1 MVRLSE
7 LIPIEIIFQK
17 LKKGNLKEVLVGK
30 RNLININETFLFLD
44 ELSMWL
50 LVSEMESHMLFWR
63 C

>member
-7 LIPIEIIFQK
+7 LIPIEIILQK

-30 RNLININETFLFLD
+30 RNLVNINETFLFSD

-50 LVSEMESHMLFWR
+50 LVRDMESHMLFWR

>member
-17 LKKGNLKEVLVGK
+17 LKKGNLKEVLVEK
-30 RNLININETFLFLD
+30 RNLVNINETFLFLD

-50 LVSEMESHMLFWR
+50 LVSKMESHMLFWR